1 MQYSALCFDVQFDKQ
16 EVVLQKDFRFFVAS
30 ACFFQLAFYDFHFQ
44 GIDAPG
50 VLSADLYA
58 FHTADAFFR
67 VGLIWFFNRDGSGRT
82 DFCTGCA
89 ERTHVIVCLREKG
102 VFPIFFIRRIA
113 GNLDVDLAEILFFSD
128 APVQLDAVFCAG
140 LQVSFVR
147 SSCADGRH
155 DGVFRRECGC
165 ADHFKAA
172 VFYFGFELQERI
184 VIFAAA
190 VGRDQGRRGSVPG
203 NVLQIIYEE
212 GRHAPVVYRD
222 AEDDKI
228 IGGKF

>member
-1 MQYSALCFDVQFDKQ
+1 MSLLHA
-16 EVVLQKDFRFFVAS
+16 
-30 ACFFQLAFYDFHFQ
+30 FFQLAFYDFHFQ

-58 FHTADAFFR
+58 FHAADAFFCI
-67 VGLIWFFNRDGSGRT
+67 GLIWFFNRDGSGRT
-82 DFCTGCA
+82 DFAQDAQSVHMLLSAFGKRA
-89 ERTHVIVCLREKG
+89 FSV
-102 VFPIFFIRRIA
+102 FFIRRIA
-113 GNLDVDLAEILFFSD
+113 GNLDVDFAEILFFSD
-128 APVQLDAVFCAG
+128 APVQLDAVFCNG
-140 LQVSFVR
+140 LQVGFVR

-165 ADHFKAA
+165 ADHFEAA
-172 VFYFGFELQERI
+172 VFHFGFELQERV

-190 VGRDQGRRGSVPG
+190 VGRDQGRGGSVPG
-203 NVLQIIYEE
+203 NVLQIVHEK
-212 GRHAPVVYRD
+212 GGHAPVVYRD